1 MYLQHI
7 FHTLQYKDNVL
18 NGDEL
23 STHAWDH
30 YEYNPD
36 RPGTTLDDGN
46 GRLLSNEKIIPDG
59 NGNWCYFKNPSPNTE
74 NTQNTRID
82 IDRINNWAIS
92 AVEQSGTPFFPEIEV
107 IDEIDFSLKVA
118 SCGAN
123 SPLINS
129 RQYSKH
135 QGRTLT
141 IKTSDK
147 EYEGKLI
154 SANDKFINLVWKV
167 REPKPVGK
175 GKITVEKSIDIDF
188 NKIEEAKVKVKF

>member
-1 MYLQHI
+1 MFVSRQIEGNL
-7 FHTLQYKDNVL
+7 
-18 NGDEL
+18 
-23 STHAWDH
+23 
-30 YEYNPD
+30 D
-36 RPGTTLDDGN
+36 R
-46 GRLLSNEKIIPDG
+46 
-59 NGNWCYFKNPSPNTE
+59 
-74 NTQNTRID
+74 
-82 IDRINNWAIS
+82 
-92 AVEQSGTPFFPEIEV
+92 
-107 IDEIDFSLKVA
+107 DEIDFSLKVA
-118 SCGAN
+118 SCGAT